1 MTLRTTKIM
10 VETISKR
17 THTQTGNQILDTR
30 TEAPARTSTIRTAVT
45 TALSATGLGHLM
57 IRPHGPQTM
66 PGAAATPSIHSSGAI
81 GAPAR
86 ERTSAETSAKIAV
99 WQPRSTAAA
108 DSSRP
113 AGAKRGELS
122 CSSLYPLLCAGMTT
136 DINQLSSL
144 LISSFPQLHQS
155 YVFSLIFH

>member
-1 MTLRTTKIM
+1 MTT
-10 VETISKR
+10 TISKR
-17 THTQTGNQILDTR
+17 THTQIGSQIPDIR
-30 TEAPARTSTIRTAVT
+30 TEAPAKTFTTRTAVT

-122 CSSLYPLLCAGMTT
+122 CSSLYPLLYAGMTT
-136 DINQLSSL
+136 NINQLSSL
-144 LISSFPQLHQS
+144 LLSSFLQLHQS
-155 YVFSLIFH
+155 YVFFLIFH